1 MPGSQSPAPRWPLWL
16 AGTLGLLGLL
26 RLGFWLGAFPN
37 PDEAYYW
44 LWGQHPGW
52 SYYDHPPF
60 HAWVQGLCTV
70 LLGRSRLVLR
80 LPNLISTGVMALTY
94 RSILRYLYGAK
105 QPRYGWPL
113 ALVVATSPLY
123 FLFLAMAWNDHWLVT
138 LALLSGY
145 WLVRFFDGYLADGHG
160 PTAYLY
166 GSALALGLA
175 GLCKYN
181 AALVAVGYGAVVL
194 SQRRLRPLLRDGR
207 LYGAILLGL
216 VILIPIALWNW
227 QHEFYSVQFYVRRN
241 VEATGPS
248 LNLLQPLVFVLLCAL
263 ILGPVQSWGLVR
275 CARRP
280 ASTRS
285 ATYGAVAWAVF
296 WSSTIPFT
304 LLSLVAVA
312 NYYWTILAYGLLL
325 PLVADRLVRSRHT
338 LTVASGLGIT
348 VAALLV
354 AHYTVIPLTA
364 LGGSADNDTAALY
377 GWPTVAAAIDQ
388 QRTTLADPLL
398 LTTDYRS
405 ASALAYQ
412 LNEPGVIALSGRT
425 DQFDFWFDAD
435 AQRGRD
441 ALLLGERWHPICPAH
456 LAMFEHTEPPITIP
470 VRRFGRVLQTYD
482 LVRAYGF
489 SAPDPLGETYP
500 LDFTTDGETC
510 RAGP

>member
-1 MPGSQSPAPRWPLWL
+1 MPGSQSPEPRWLLWL
-16 AGTLGLLGLL
+16 SGTLGLLGLL

-44 LWGQHPGW
+44 LWGQHWGW

-60 HAWVQGLCTV
+60 HAWVQGLFTA
-70 LLGRSRLVLR
+70 LLGRSKLVLR
-80 LPNLISTGVMALTY
+80 LPNLLSTGVVVLTY
-94 RSILRYLYGAK
+94 RSILRYLYGAN
-105 QPRYGWPL
+105 QPWIGWTL
-113 ALVVATSPLY
+113 AVVVATSPLY

-145 WLVRFFDGYLADGHG
+145 GLVRFLDGYLADDRG
-160 PTAYLY
+160 PTVYLY
-166 GSALALGLA
+166 GSAVALGLA

-181 AALVAVGYGAVVL
+181 AALVAVGYGAVLL

-207 LYGAILLGL
+207 LYGAVLLGL
-216 VILIPIALWNW
+216 GILAPIALWNW
-227 QHEFYSVQFYVRRN
+227 QHEFYSLQFYMRRN
-241 VEATGPS
+241 VEAAGPS
-248 LNLLQPLVFVLLCAL
+248 LNWWQPLVFVLLCGL

-296 WSSTIPFT
+296 WSSTLPFT

-312 NYYWTILAYGLLL
+312 NYYWNILAYGLLL
-325 PLVADRLVRSRHT
+325 PLVADRLTRSRRA
-338 LTVASGLGIT
+338 LAVASGLG
-348 VAALLV
+348 VLV
-354 AHYTVIPLTA
+354 ATALVGHYTVIPLTA

-377 GWPTVAAAIDQ
+377 GWPTVAAAVEA
-388 QRTTLADPLL
+388 QRATLADPLL

-412 LNEPGVIALSGRT
+412 LNEPGVMALSGRT
-425 DQFDFWFDAD
+425 DQFDFWFDAPT
-435 AQRGRD
+435 QRGRD
-441 ALLLGERWHPICPAH
+441 ALLLGEQWHPICPAH
-456 LAMFEHTEPPITIP
+456 LALFERTEPPIMIP
-470 VRRFGRVLQTYD
+470 VRRFGRVLQTYE

-489 SAPDPLGETYP
+489 SAPAPLAEDYP
-500 LDFTTDGETC
+500 LNFTTDGETC
-510 RAGP
+510 GPRP